1 VRQRGQQ
8 PERERETGIEAGIPG
23 FQGNKKQPNSDRWN
37 AAATTTTKTG
47 LETKKKKLALLPF
60 YNVLWLLHR
69 EKCEKY
75 KCNHKKYVSKNMKC

>member
-47 LETKKKKLALLPF
+47 LETKKKNWLCCLFTTFCGCCTEK
-60 YNVLWLLHR
+60 NVR
-69 EKCEKY
+69 ST
-75 KCNHKKYVSKNMKC
+75 NVTIKNMLEKT